1 MKALFTWIG
10 FFVVTITLLAA
21 LDLFHLRVYI
31 GLEDKVI
38 IPKKEYDELKE
49 LKTISQLK
57 DKS

>member
-10 FFVVTITLLAA
+10 FFVVTITLLAS

-49 LKTISQLK
+49 LKTITQLK